1 MRAVNL
7 LPRDAEVA
15 RGGSARLPI
24 LLAVGVVA
32 GLTVLFAIA
41 TMQASSKAAE
51 SRGDLELAQS
61 ALAALPKADD
71 GAPAAPELATERSN
85 RLAALRT
92 ALGTRAPVDRF
103 FRDLSYVVPE
113 DVWLT
118 GLNVTVVSPTAQ
130 STPSPAADAAAS
142 SVTIDGATY
151 SQAAIARFV
160 SRLGALGSLANA
172 HLTESTRVE
181 PQAEATT
188 GAAPAKTKAKRA
200 KRQRAVITF
209 KVAAEF
215 VQGSTS

>member
-7 LPRDAEVA
+7 LPRDAEVP
-15 RGGSARLPI
+15 RGGSRRLPI
-24 LLAVGVVA
+24 LIALGVVA
-32 GLTVLFAIA
+32 GVTVLFAMT
-41 TMQASSKAAE
+41 TMQASSKAAA

-61 ALAALPKADD
+61 ALAALPKA
-71 GAPAAPELATERSN
+71 GGEPAAPELTTERSN

-103 FRDLSYVVPE
+103 FRDLSYVVPG

-118 GLNVTVVSPTAQ
+118 GLNVTVASDTAQ
-130 STPSPAADAAAS
+130 SAPPSAADAAAS
-142 SVTIDGATY
+142 AVTIDGATY

-160 SRLGALGSLANA
+160 SRLAALGSLANA

-181 PQAEATT
+181 PQAEAPS
-188 GAAPAKTKAKRA
+188 GAAPAKGKAKRT
-200 KRQRAVITF
+200 KRPRAVITF

-215 VQGSTS
+215 VEGRAS

>member
-7 LPRDAEVA
+7 LPPDSDVA
-15 RGGSARLPI
+15 RGGSLRLPI
-24 LLAVGVVA
+24 LVAVGVLVA
-32 GLTVLFAIA
+32 LSVFFAMA
-41 TMQASSKAAE
+41 TMQASSKAAA

-61 ALAALPKADD
+61 ALAALPKADEE
-71 GAPAAPELATERSN
+71 PAAPELATERSN

-103 FRDLSYVVPE
+103 FRDLSYVVPG

-118 GLNVTVVSPTAQ
+118 GLNVAVVSDTAQ
-130 STPSPAADAAAS
+130 SAPPSAADAATS

-160 SRLGALGSLANA
+160 SRLTALGSLANA

-181 PQAEATT
+181 PQATEATPGT
-188 GAAPAKTKAKRA
+188 APAKGKAKHT

-215 VQGSTS
+215 VEGTTS

>member
-7 LPRDAEVA
+7 LPRDADVSS
-15 RGGSARLPI
+15 GGSRRLPV
-24 LLAVGVVA
+24 LVAVGVVA
-32 GLTVLFAIA
+32 GLTVLFAM
-41 TMQASSKAAE
+41 TTLQASSKAAA

-61 ALAALPKADD
+61 ALAALPKVEQE
-71 GAPAAPELATERSN
+71 PAAPELATERSN

-103 FRDLSYVVPE
+103 FRDLSYVVPG

-118 GLNVTVVSPTAQ
+118 GLNVTVASDTAQ
-130 STPSPAADAAAS
+130 PTPPSAADAAAS
-142 SVTIDGATY
+142 AVTIDGATY

-181 PQAEATT
+181 PQAEATPGT
-188 GAAPAKTKAKRA
+188 ASAKAKAKRT

-215 VQGSTS
+215 VEGTSS

>member
-7 LPRDAEVA
+7 LPPDSDVA
-15 RGGSARLPI
+15 RGGSLRLPI
-24 LLAVGVVA
+24 LVAVGVVA
-32 GLTVLFAIA
+32 GLTVLFAMT
-41 TMQASSKAAE
+41 TMQASSKAAA

-61 ALAALPKADD
+61 ALAALPNADEE
-71 GAPAAPELATERSN
+71 PAAPELATERNN

-103 FRDLSYVVPE
+103 FRDLSYVVPA

-118 GLNVTVVSPTAQ
+118 GLNVAVASDTVEAG
-130 STPSPAADAAAS
+130 TPSAADAAAS
-142 SVTIDGATY
+142 AVTIDGATY

-160 SRLGALGSLANA
+160 SRLAALGSLANA

-181 PQAEATT
+181 PQAAEATPGT
-188 GAAPAKTKAKRA
+188 APVKAKAKRA
-200 KRQRAVITF
+200 KRPRAVITF

-215 VQGSTS
+215 VEGTAS

>member
-1 MRAVNL
+1 MRAVHL
-7 LPRDAEVA
+7 LPRDADVSS
-15 RGGSARLPI
+15 GGSRRLPV
-24 LLAVGVVA
+24 LVAVGVVA
-32 GLTVLFAIA
+32 GLTVLFAM
-41 TMQASSKAAE
+41 TTLQASSKAAA

-61 ALAALPKADD
+61 ALAALPKVEQQE
-71 GAPAAPELATERSN
+71 PAAPELATERSN

-92 ALGTRAPVDRF
+92 ALGTRVPVDSF
-103 FRDLSYVVPE
+103 FRDLSDFVPG

-118 GLNVTVVSPTAQ
+118 GLNVTVASDTAQ
-130 STPSPAADAAAS
+130 PTPPSAADAPAS
-142 SVTIDGATY
+142 AVTIDGATY

-181 PQAEATT
+181 PQAEATPGT
-188 GAAPAKTKAKRA
+188 ASAKAKEKRT

-215 VQGSTS
+215 VEGTSS

>member
-7 LPRDAEVA
+7 LPRDADVSS
-15 RGGSARLPI
+15 GGSRRLPV
-24 LLAVGVVA
+24 LVAVGVVA
-32 GLTVLFAIA
+32 GLTVLFAM
-41 TMQASSKAAE
+41 TTLQASSKAAA

-61 ALAALPKADD
+61 ALAALPKVEQE
-71 GAPAAPELATERSN
+71 PAAPELATERSN

-103 FRDLSYVVPE
+103 FRDLSYVVPG

-118 GLNVTVVSPTAQ
+118 GLNVTVASDTAQ
-130 STPSPAADAAAS
+130 PTPPSAADAPAS
-142 SVTIDGATY
+142 AVTIDGATY

-181 PQAEATT
+181 PQAEATPGT
-188 GAAPAKTKAKRA
+188 ASAKAKEKRT

-215 VQGSTS
+215 VEGTSS